1 MQKFIKA
8 SLESQKITSR
18 NRTKAYRGEAT
29 GFDGL
34 QREVGFWPPG
44 PGCFRALSYQTHRL
58 Y

>member
-34 QREVGFWPPG
+34 QREVGF
-44 PGCFRALSYQTHRL
+44 
-58 Y
+58 